1 MGEGS
6 FEEAVKESRFVLE
19 KKKHLIPTLFTR

>member
-6 FEEAVKESRFVLE
+6 FEEAVKESRLVLE
-19 KKKHLIPTLFTR
+19 EKKYLIPTLFTR